1 MNHRGA
7 GFVFPFV
14 TSPPLSTEEGL
25 RVVYNEHASELY
37 GFALRTL
44 GERGAAEDLVQ
55 EVLLRAWLKADSYR
69 PERGSARGWLF
80 AIARNLA
87 VDVAR
92 ARAAR
97 PELVS
102 VAGDHPGL
110 DDELAQVERRILLLE
125 VLARLT
131 TEHRTVLIEV
141 AIRGRPLAEVA
152 AGLVVPVGTLKSR
165 LFYAL
170 KALRQAAEEIGLTP

>member
-1 MNHRGA
+1 MAPYR
-7 GFVFPFV
+7 
-14 TSPPLSTEEGL
+14 LSTEEGL
-25 RVVYNEHASELY
+25 RVLYDEHAGELY

-44 GERGAAEDLVQ
+44 GDRGAAEDLVQ
-55 EVLLRAWLKADSYR
+55 EVLLRAWLKADTYQ
-69 PERGSARGWLF
+69 PERGSARAWLF

-87 VDVAR
+87 IDVAR

-97 PELVS
+97 PELVG
-102 VAGDHPGL
+102 VDGDHVGL
-110 DDELAQVERRILLLE
+110 GDELAQVERRILLLD

-141 AIRGRPLAEVA
+141 AIRGRPLADVA
-152 AGLVVPVGTLKSR
+152 TGLVVPIGTVKSR

-170 KALRQAAEEIGLTP
+170 KALRHAAEEIGLRRDVV

>member
-1 MNHRGA
+1 VNHRSQ
-7 GFVFPFV
+7 GFVLPFV
-14 TSPPLSTEEGL
+14 KSHPLSTEEGL
-25 RVVYNEHASELY
+25 RVVYDEHAGELY

-44 GERGAAEDLVQ
+44 GDRGAAEDLVQ
-55 EVLLRAWLKADSYR
+55 EVLLRAWLKADTYR

-87 VDVAR
+87 IDVAR

-97 PELVS
+97 PELVG
-102 VAGDHPGL
+102 VDAEHAGLG
-110 DDELAQVERRILLLE
+110 DELARVERRIVLLE
-125 VLARLT
+125 LLSRLT

-141 AIRGRPLAEVA
+141 AIRGRPLADVA
-152 AGLVVPVGTLKSR
+152 SGLVVPIGTVKSR

-170 KALRQAAEEIGLTP
+170 KALRQVAEEIGLTP

>member
-1 MNHRGA
+1 MAAQR
-7 GFVFPFV
+7 
-14 TSPPLSTEEGL
+14 LSTDEGL
-25 RVVYNEHASELY
+25 RVVYDEHAGELY

-44 GERGAAEDLVQ
+44 GDRGAAEDLVQ

-69 PERGSARGWLF
+69 PERGSARAWLF

-87 VDVAR
+87 IDIAR

-97 PELVS
+97 PELVGVDS
-102 VAGDHPGL
+102 DLPVH
-110 DDELAQVERRILLLE
+110 DDELAQVEQRILLLE
-125 VLARLT
+125 LLARLT

-141 AIRGRPLAEVA
+141 AVRGRPLADVA
-152 AGLVVPVGTLKSR
+152 AALAVPTGTVKSR

-170 KALRQAAEEIGLTP
+170 KAFRHAAEEIGLAP